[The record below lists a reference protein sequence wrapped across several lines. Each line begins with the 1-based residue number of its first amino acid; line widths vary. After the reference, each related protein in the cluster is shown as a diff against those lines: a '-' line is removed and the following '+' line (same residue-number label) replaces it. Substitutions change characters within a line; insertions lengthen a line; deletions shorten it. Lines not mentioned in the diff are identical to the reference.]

1 METPDVQ
8 QQSPIAEPEAAAA
21 APKAITSTQ
30 RVFDAVRD
38 LREVDQT
45 ATRETVAE
53 LTGLKMSVVDDRL
66 RALVDDGK
74 LKRLLRGIYELV
86 ETYPEPRP
94 IYCGILHSG
103 MVKMEVGE
111 DVLTLTPSEARR
123 AARALGGFAEDA
135 RVIES
140 TKAHLFLATE
150 LAAKVESQGREL
162 KAMRALLRDKLD
174 ASQMDLLGVAELDGV
189 VVCQGGSTR
198 TS

>member
-1 METPDVQ
+1 MATQDVQ
-8 QQSPIAEPEAAAA
+8 EQNRSAEPEVGAA

-111 DVLTLTPSEARR
+111 IVLTLTPSEARR

-162 KAMRALLRDKLD
+162 KTMRELLRCRMD
-174 ASQMDLLGVAELDGV
+174 ARQLDLLGVSGPEDAEFREGAKA
-189 VVCQGGSTR
+189 
-198 TS
+198 